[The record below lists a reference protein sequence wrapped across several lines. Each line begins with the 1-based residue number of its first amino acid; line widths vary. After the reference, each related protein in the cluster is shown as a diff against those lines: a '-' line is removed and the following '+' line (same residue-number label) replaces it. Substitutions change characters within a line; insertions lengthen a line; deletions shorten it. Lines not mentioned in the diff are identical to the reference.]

1 MKLWYSPTSPF
12 SRKVRIAA
20 HELHLPDDAFT
31 LEEVDPWTDPRLRA
45 LNPLA
50 KTPTVELDDGGV
62 LYESSVIVEYMNTV
76 VMGPLIPAM
85 GAARWT
91 TLRMQALCDG
101 VATAAGR
108 LHAGEQRGEPDPTEG
123 RLVETIQAGLNQI
136 ERQRLNFE
144 RPLVGDVAAA
154 ATLAYFDFR
163 WPDRDWRSGRPRCA
177 EFLDE
182 MQRRPSMIETAYRPL
197 SAQGDA
203 AGD

>member
-1 MKLWYSPTSPF
+1 MKLWYSPASPF
-12 SRKVRIAA
+12 SRKVRMAA
-20 HELHLPDDAFT
+20 HELHLPDDAIV
-31 LEEVDPWTDPRLRA
+31 LEEVDPWTDPRLRT

-50 KTPTVELDDGGV
+50 QAPTVELDDGGV
-62 LYESSVIVEYMNTV
+62 LYESSVIIEYMNSV
-76 VMGPLIPAM
+76 VMGPLIPTM
-85 GAARWT
+85 GAGRWT

-108 LHAGEQRGEPDPTEG
+108 LHAGEQRGEPDPIED
-123 RLVETIQAGLNQI
+123 RLIETIQAGLDKI

-144 RPLVGDVAAA
+144 RPLVGEIAAA

-163 WPDRDWRSGRPRCA
+163 WPDRDWRAGRPRAA

-197 SAQGDA
+197 AQGDA